1 VLVEIATQEGS
12 RRGWTLSYKRLFLA
26 ECVPGKNMPN
36 LSRGIGRG
44 ETLAGQESE
53 QRMKK
58 HKEKQR
64 RLEAV
69 DHRHRELHPSLLK
82 RGTG

>member
-1 VLVEIATQEGS
+1 
-12 RRGWTLSYKRLFLA
+12 
-26 ECVPGKNMPN
+26 MPN

>member
-58 HKEKQR
+58 SNADLKQ
-64 RLEAV
+64 LTIGIV
-69 DHRHRELHPSLLK
+69 NCILVC
-82 RGTG
+82 